1 MFLSQLSQ
9 GEIIIDYLEALGYN
23 HYNYDLVEEILNMI
37 QILKAEVARKKKRR
51 ETLKKENM

>member
-1 MFLSQLSQ
+1 MSQLSQ